1 MPLQTKLTAIPI
13 SSSDESSSD
22 DDEYNSDNAA
32 NALRRYGNFT
42 DKSKEEVSKDLEEK
56 IVAVWDFDQTLSLIH
71 VHLMVTLIDGFAKK
85 PAFSLSASDPG
96 PRLLPPSASERLA
109 SSYDLILTSMAD
121 ITIEDEQKEE
131 KEKIEANTLP
141 LQTKLTA
148 IPISSSDES
157 SSDDDEYNSDNAAN
171 ALRRYGNFYR

>member
-1 MPLQTKLTAIPI
+1 MTIT
-13 SSSDESSSD
+13 
-22 DDEYNSDNAA
+22 
-32 NALRRYGNFT
+32 
-42 DKSKEEVSKDLEEK
+42 
-56 IVAVWDFDQTLSLIH
+56 
-71 VHLMVTLIDGFAKK
+71 
-85 PAFSLSASDPG
+85 AFSLSASDPG

-171 ALRRYGNFYR
+171 ALRRYGNFTDKSKEEVSKDLEEKIVAVWDFDQTLSLIHVHLMVTLIDGFAKKPAFAAALRTFLEAMCSLLFFLFLLFVHLRLLYLPWT

>member
-1 MPLQTKLTAIPI
+1 
-13 SSSDESSSD
+13 
-22 DDEYNSDNAA
+22 
-32 NALRRYGNFT
+32 
-42 DKSKEEVSKDLEEK
+42 
-56 IVAVWDFDQTLSLIH
+56 
-71 VHLMVTLIDGFAKK
+71 
-85 PAFSLSASDPG
+85 
-96 PRLLPPSASERLA
+96 
-109 SSYDLILTSMAD
+109 MAD

-171 ALRRYGNFYR
+171 ALRRYGQFYR

>member
-1 MPLQTKLTAIPI
+1 MADITIEDEQKEEKEKIEANTLPLQTKLTAIPI

-85 PAFSLSASDPG
+85 PAFAAALRTFLEAMCSLLFFLFLLFVHL
-96 PRLLPPSASERLA
+96 RLL
-109 SSYDLILTSMAD
+109 Y
-121 ITIEDEQKEE
+121 
-131 KEKIEANTLP
+131 LP
-141 LQTKLTA
+141 WT
-148 IPISSSDES
+148 
-157 SSDDDEYNSDNAAN
+157 
-171 ALRRYGNFYR
+171 